1 MQLYLILLPLLYLI
15 VSYISIY
22 KMNTIFTKILRIIM
36 AILLIFVVALT
47 TLSFAA
53 VNWWVFVILLLIV
66 GNVEITAFK
75 FSKQD
80 PKAVNILNIITAIL
94 IVIYIILTLIL
105 Y

>member
-1 MQLYLILLPLLYLI
+1 
-15 VSYISIY
+15 
-22 KMNTIFTKILRIIM
+22 M

>member
-1 MQLYLILLPLLYLI
+1 
-15 VSYISIY
+15 
-22 KMNTIFTKILRIIM
+22 M

-80 PKAVNILNIITAIL
+80 PKAVNTLNIITAIL

>member
-1 MQLYLILLPLLYLI
+1 
-15 VSYISIY
+15 
-22 KMNTIFTKILRIIM
+22 MNTIFTKILRIIM

>member
-1 MQLYLILLPLLYLI
+1 
-15 VSYISIY
+15 
-22 KMNTIFTKILRIIM
+22 MNTIFTKILRIIM

-75 FSKQD
+75 FGKQD

>member
-1 MQLYLILLPLLYLI
+1 
-15 VSYISIY
+15 
-22 KMNTIFTKILRIIM
+22 MNTIFTKILRIIM

-80 PKAVNILNIITAIL
+80 SKAVKILNIITVIL